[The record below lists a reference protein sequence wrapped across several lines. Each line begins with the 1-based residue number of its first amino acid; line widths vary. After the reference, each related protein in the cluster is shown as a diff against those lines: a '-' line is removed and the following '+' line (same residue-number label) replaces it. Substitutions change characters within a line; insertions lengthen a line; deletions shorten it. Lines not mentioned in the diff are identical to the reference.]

1 MSDNKDTLLAFIL
14 GGLLGTF
21 LGVLYAPRS
30 GKETRNNIKKLGEE
44 IVDKVNDLGNDFK
57 ETSHKFYEESRNKIY
72 SGKDKIN
79 EAFEDGKKIFEELSK
94 KD

>member
-14 GGLLGTF
+14 GGLLGTV

-30 GKETRNNIKKLGEE
+30 GKETRNNIKKLGEK
-44 IVDKVNDLGNDFK
+44 ISDKVNDLNSDFK
-57 ETSHKFYEESRNKIY
+57 ETSRKLYEESRNKIY

-79 EAFEDGKKIFEELSK
+79 EAFKAGKKVFEELSK